1 MEKKRSFTIV
11 HVEDVHGKAK
21 GAANLGGRFL
31 SSSPASAAKK
41 AGTQICRASAIRG
54 RCTLIVTI
62 RETTAG
68 SKHKQYVYKVSR
80 VHAPTTVIR
89 NGVEIVYEY
98 KTEVKSMKG
107 RKSAKKSKSPKR
119 KSKSPKRSAKKSKSP
134 KKSAKKSKSPKKSA
148 KKSKSPKKSVKK
160 SKSPKKS
167 AKKSA
172 SKRSKR
178 M

>member
-1 MEKKRSFTIV
+1 MENKRSFTIV

-54 RCTLIVTI
+54 RCTLIITI

-80 VHAPTTVIR
+80 VHAPTTVVR

-98 KTEVKSMKG
+98 KTEVKSMKD
-107 RKSAKKSKSPKR
+107 RKSPK
-119 KSKSPKRSAKKSKSP
+119 KSASKKSKSP
-134 KKSAKKSKSPKKSA
+134 KKSASKKSKSPKKSA
-148 KKSKSPKKSVKK
+148 S
-160 SKSPKKS
+160 
-167 AKKSA
+167 KKSA

>member
-80 VHAPTTVIR
+80 VHAPTTVVR

-98 KTEVKSMKG
+98 KTEVKSMKA
-107 RKSAKKSKSPKR
+107 S
-119 KSKSPKRSAKKSKSP
+119 
-134 KKSAKKSKSPKKSA
+134 
-148 KKSKSPKKSVKK
+148 KK

-172 SKRSKR
+172 SKKSKSPKKSAKKSASKKSKSPKKSAKKSASKKSKSPKKSVKKSASKKSKR